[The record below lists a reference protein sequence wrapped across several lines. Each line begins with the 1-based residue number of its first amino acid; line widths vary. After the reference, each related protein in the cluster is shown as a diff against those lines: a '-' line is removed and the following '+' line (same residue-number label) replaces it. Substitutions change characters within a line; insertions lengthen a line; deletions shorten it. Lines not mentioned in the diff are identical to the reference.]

1 MVTQILFLLNI
12 FWIFISEIFIFI
24 LSYDN
29 RSFIDRLSLRL
40 ANVNILYVKLFQ
52 AIALNNDFIDEK
64 LAKFTDEA
72 PWTQNDINE
81 KMLLQLAEEYNLV
94 FKDGFDKPMK
104 AGMISL
110 VYKAYSNDKPLI
122 VKIKRH
128 NIENRLNE
136 AITNLL
142 YFVNIISFV
151 PAIKQFKIQ
160 DLITKN
166 AGLIMDQTMFKEEVK
181 NMIQMR
187 ENCKNL
193 KYVKIPEVFLDVT
206 SKYEDV
212 IVMEFI
218 DGLTIDKIDKDDYE
232 GFAKQVIKFGLVTS
246 MIHGVAHGDLH
257 RGNILFI
264 KNDSKNKYVL
274 GVIDFGIVNKIE
286 PAMMGSF
293 VDILTDLFTVP
304 VETIVT
310 KILYSGI
317 IEPIEMIRQLPTEQ
331 MGEIS
336 SSIAKILNNLI
347 EDSTEMNQLK
357 LFNFISDLN
366 SYLHTNV
373 VVDLGLKPCD
383 SFMKFQLTVA
393 MAQGV
398 ALSLGGDDY
407 MNLLDEVINELFH
420 TKLF

>member
-1 MVTQILFLLNI
+1 
-12 FWIFISEIFIFI
+12 
-24 LSYDN
+24 
-29 RSFIDRLSLRL
+29 
-40 ANVNILYVKLFQ
+40 
-52 AIALNNDFIDEK
+52 
-64 LAKFTDEA
+64 
-72 PWTQNDINE
+72 
-81 KMLLQLAEEYNLV
+81 
-94 FKDGFDKPMK
+94 
-104 AGMISL
+104 
-110 VYKAYSNDKPLI
+110 
-122 VKIKRH
+122 
-128 NIENRLNE
+128 
-136 AITNLL
+136 
-142 YFVNIISFV
+142 
-151 PAIKQFKIQ
+151 
-160 DLITKN
+160 
-166 AGLIMDQTMFKEEVK
+166 
-181 NMIQMR
+181 
-187 ENCKNL
+187 
-193 KYVKIPEVFLDVT
+193 
-206 SKYEDV
+206 
-212 IVMEFI
+212 
-218 DGLTIDKIDKDDYE
+218 
-232 GFAKQVIKFGLVTS
+232 

-304 VETIVT
+304 VETIVS

-317 IEPIEMIRQLPTEQ
+317 IEPIEMIRQLPAEQ